1 MKVEL
6 GSSNYETKTN
16 LKNSSSFTKMIDWA
30 NLKSDVDK
38 SNIDKLKSVPSG
50 LSTLK
55 NKVDKLYVDKLVPVL
70 VDLSKLSDVLKSDVV
85 KKIYIMLRLTILKI
99 KYMILLT

>member
-1 MKVEL
+1 M
-6 GSSNYETKTN
+6 
-16 LKNSSSFTKMIDWA
+16 
-30 NLKSDVDK
+30 
-38 SNIDKLKSVPSG
+38 PSG

-70 VDLSKLSDVLKSDVV
+70 VDLIKLSDVLKTDVV